1 MAGIYIHIP
10 FCRTKCD
17 YCNFFSLASQRSKDE
32 LASVICGEINLQ
44 SAYLSSELI
53 STIYFG
59 GGTPTLLAKSDIA
72 GILDEIYCRFQLSPD
87 VEITL
92 EANPD
97 DISKEKLQALQSIGI
112 NRLSIGIQSFSPADL
127 YYLNR
132 LHEPAQAYRAI
143 EETLEAGFNNTSID
157 LIFGIPGQT
166 VSSLEKN
173 LETFRSYKLPH
184 LSAYALTVE
193 PSTALAWKIKHKKAK
208 PVLDE
213 EQTEQFLFLMQWM
226 ENEGYSQ
233 YEISNYAVPGFES
246 KHNSAYWKGEKYL
259 GLGPSA
265 HSFDGISRQ
274 WNVSSLTKYMEGV
287 RSATL
292 HFEKEVLTE
301 IQHQNEFIMMAIR
314 TRNGIDLDFFGQRF
328 GKKALNQLKINIQ
341 NLIKAGSFGRPDN
354 WFLNTDR
361 SVMLS
366 RQGKLFADHIAAKL
380 FQQD

>member
-1 MAGIYIHIP
+1 MAGVYIHIP
-10 FCRTKCD
+10 FCRAKCD
-17 YCNFFSLASQRSKDE
+17 YCNFFSLASQRSKNE
-32 LASVICGEINLQ
+32 LASVICREINLQ
-44 SAYLSSELI
+44 FAYLGSELI

-72 GILDEIYCRFQLSPD
+72 GILDEIYRRFQLGPD
-87 VEITL
+87 LEITL

-97 DISKEKLQALQSIGI
+97 DISKEKLQALQRIGI

-127 YYLNR
+127 HYLNR
-132 LHEPAQAYRAI
+132 LHNPAQAYRAI
-143 EETLEAGFNNTSID
+143 EDTLETGFNNTSID

-166 VSSLEKN
+166 VSSLEKT
-173 LETFRSYKLPH
+173 LEIFRSYKLPH

-208 PVLDE
+208 PVLDK

-292 HFEKEVLTE
+292 HFEKEVLTDV
-301 IQHQNEFIMMAIR
+301 QHQNEYIMMAIR
-314 TRNGIDLDFFGQRF
+314 TRNGIDLEYYGQRF
-328 GKKALNQLKINIQ
+328 GKKALDQLKINIK
-341 NLIKAGSFGRPDN
+341 NLNKAGSYGRSDN
-354 WFLNTDR
+354 WFLNTDS

-366 RQGKLFADHIAAKL
+366 RQGKLFADHIAAGL